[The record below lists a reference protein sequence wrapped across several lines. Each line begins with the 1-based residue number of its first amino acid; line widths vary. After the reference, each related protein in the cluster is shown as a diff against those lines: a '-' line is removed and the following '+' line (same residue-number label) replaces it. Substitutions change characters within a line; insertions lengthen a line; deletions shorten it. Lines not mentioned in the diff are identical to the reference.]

1 MLRCMGLLLLLY
13 GGGCGHSPAA
23 SRAVDDVRL
32 AFLELQAGPR
42 AVPRRLVFAAPALGG
57 VQQPL
62 FDLLLS
68 RALIGACIDRT
79 TLGHGG
85 IGTRAWRR
93 NISCPASLN
102 GSVDAAAF
110 WAPRLAS
117 ADPQWEALRRAA
129 TAREISSASG
139 AGNTSRPA
147 KLLLLQLKGADGGE
161 GLAGLSIVH
170 ANHTSLA
177 EVPYAGAAAL
187 VSGHQALSDIY
198 ESVSRRRSSKPCG
211 VHITESGELLLPRDA
226 ADPASALRPLAPA
239 LLPALDEEASLNE
252 RLVLPLSRPIT
263 LLHTF
268 HSDGGGS
275 SDEVP
280 NDRDVYQYQVST
292 AGLPRGQKLL
302 LGVLAHDNG
311 QPALLLS
318 YTTAKGSFEEAHWA
332 LPVECTTDICS
343 YQRLVVE
350 EALTQPLLLSLRSVS
365 LSHATDRMHFTVHSQ
380 PLAVT
385 RLKSGE
391 RRRVTIERPEDG
403 EGQHVATAG
412 MAGGDLMLPA
422 MYFFSVRVPA
432 LHEIL
437 LHVEA
442 NQPVLLAAATDG
454 LVALISSS
462 PRLLAEGF
470 PGNPAELLLRSM
482 EKEHVVH
489 IGVTLLSPPDGFTIS
504 TSVEEAPVPPPQDIS
519 ELAMELEATGVLDG
533 LTSSERA
540 SIIQQVHAEEV
551 ALGHL
556 SLPHL
561 APLRDRTGATRELSA
576 SGFGL
581 GLLGPGEK
589 PSDLFGAHSL
599 VLLAVVLLVAGTVVL
614 ATLHF
619 LLKVDGDV
627 ARARASATRT
637 GGGRKE
643 GRSKGGGAAQ
653 QRTNNAAV
661 ATKACAASKGG
672 SSAAAVTSP
681 TPNLAAK
688 SEVRR
693 RRPQGEDAEGG
704 PAAPAPAKAEVA
716 KADKLGKGKGGGD
729 GESAPRMMPAENGTT
744 GAAASIPTAA
754 TSKPEKDKGKKD
766 KVARAATPTHDPTP
780 APVEKQPSGAV
791 KAAINVAG
799 KAVAQAEASKKRGG
813 GSAVTAPV
821 LAGEAVSG
829 GGRSDDPAKP
839 APDKPRRASAA
850 GGAGGAPVAT
860 AGPDA
865 PPVHRAVEQ
874 GPRVWVAPLTATAL
888 EHERE
893 LRAAFAQWGT
903 VTSVKIK
910 VDGNRASPGYGF
922 IYFREEAAVR
932 ALLAHTESGGEAP
945 HFLGRSLLV
954 REAVFKA
961 GSPLAAEAHGAAAN
975 GAHAPADVAVPVAPP
990 LSPAAALLLANDT
1003 ARGGGDWLQA
1013 VRKAGGAPAT
1023 LAPATLAPPAAVA
1036 AHAPPTPAPLH
1047 PAWDARTLAAASVR
1061 YSAVGVAT
1069 ARPQLPPIQVNRL
1082 SGLQIDPFSS
1092 GADVPLP
1099 GMGASPSAGA
1109 NLHSAL
1115 DELGSSMLRDLL
1127 DSPPAANGYSG
1138 KGAAP
1143 QPAADS
1149 WNLGPAVGSTA
1160 GMPAARA
1167 VPRPWGPA
1175 QVVPHPPIGAFG
1187 GVGLTPRPSL
1197 RNHPAS
1203 LGGFV
1208 AAAPVPA
1215 AAAGGGAAP
1224 CAPWWQS
1231 GGSGALGSLP
1241 LPSGHGLPPI
1251 NGGAVPPSPPLGPV
1265 LGSSPPF
1272 GPSPQLGWGG
1282 FCPASG
1288 LSILPPMAGLPSAA
1302 QFPLQRRRDEAG
1314 GWS

>member
-1 MLRCMGLLLLLY
+1 MELLLLVG
-13 GGGCGHSPAA
+13 GGGCGRSFAA

-85 IGTRAWRR
+85 LGTRAWRR

-102 GSVDAAAF
+102 GSVDAAEF

-129 TAREISSASG
+129 IASEISSAGG
-139 AGNTSRPA
+139 AGNASRPA
-147 KLLLLQLKGADGGE
+147 NLLLLQLKGADGGG

-177 EVPYAGAAAL
+177 EAPHAGAAAL
-187 VSGHQALSDIY
+187 VSGHQALLDIY
-198 ESVSRRRSSKPCG
+198 ESVSRRRFSKLCG
-211 VHITESGELLLPRDA
+211 VHIAESGELLLPSEA
-226 ADPASALRPLAPA
+226 ADPASALRPLAPD
-239 LLPALDEEASLNE
+239 LLPALDDEAPSDE

-268 HSDGGGS
+268 HSDGEGS
-275 SDEVP
+275 DAGVSI
-280 NDRDVYQYQVST
+280 DRDVYQYQVST

-318 YTTAKGSFEEAHWA
+318 YTTAKGGFEEAHWA

-350 EALTQPLLLSLRSVS
+350 EALTQPLLLSLRAVSV
-365 LSHATDRMHFTVHSQ
+365 SHATERMRFTVHSQ

-385 RLKSGE
+385 RLKATE
-391 RRRVTIERPEDG
+391 RRRVTIEPPEDG
-403 EGQHVATAG
+403 EGQHVSAAG
-412 MAGGDLMLPA
+412 VAGGELMLPA

-432 LHEIL
+432 LHEML
-437 LHVEA
+437 LHVEG

-470 PGNPAELLLRSM
+470 PGNPAELLMRSM

-551 ALGHL
+551 ALGRL

-561 APLRDRTGATRELSA
+561 APLRDRAGATRGLSA
-576 SGFGL
+576 SGFGF
-581 GLLGPGEK
+581 GLL
-589 PSDLFGAHSL
+589 SDRSSELFGGSSL
-599 VLLAVVLLVAGTVVL
+599 VLLAVVLLVAGAVLL

-619 LLKVDGDV
+619 LVKVDDEV
-627 ARARASATRT
+627 ARASASASRS
-637 GGGRKE
+637 GRKDS
-643 GRSKGGGAAQ
+643 RAKGGAAQ
-653 QRTNNAAV
+653 QRTSNAAA
-661 ATKACAASKGG
+661 ATKACAGSTAKGG
-672 SSAAAVTSP
+672 SAAAVLTSP
-681 TPNLAAK
+681 TPAAK

-693 RRPQGEDAEGG
+693 RKLQEGEEAERE
-704 PAAPAPAKAEVA
+704 PAAPTPVKADA
-716 KADKLGKGKGGGD
+716 SKADKPGKGKGGGD
-729 GESAPRMMPAENGTT
+729 GEGAPGTTENGST
-744 GAAASIPTAA
+744 GAAGAASTAA
-754 TSKPEKDKGKKD
+754 TSKLEKGKKE
-766 KVARAATPTHDPTP
+766 KVARTAAAALAAPAP
-780 APVEKQPSGAV
+780 APVSKPAEKPPSGAV
-791 KAAINVAG
+791 KAAVKVAT
-799 KAVAQAEASKKRGG
+799 KAVANAEGSKKRAG
-813 GSAVTAPV
+813 GSTVAATAP
-821 LAGEAVSG
+821 AGEATSAAC
-829 GGRSDDPAKP
+829 RADESAKP
-839 APDKPRRASAA
+839 APDKLRRASAA
-850 GGAGGAPVAT
+850 GVTGGGANAAALPDVA
-860 AGPDA
+860 PI
-865 PPVHRAVEQ
+865 HRAVEQ

-893 LRAAFAQWGT
+893 LRASFAQWGT

-932 ALLAHTESGGEAP
+932 ALLSHTDAGGEAP
-945 HFLGRSLLV
+945 QFLGRSLLV

-975 GAHAPADVAVPVAPP
+975 GAHAPVEVAVPSAPP
-990 LSPAAALLLANDT
+990 LAQAAAAPSDG
-1003 ARGGGDWLQA
+1003 AKAGGGWLQA
-1013 VRKAGGAPAT
+1013 VRKTGGAPA
-1023 LAPATLAPPAAVA
+1023 APAAPAAA
-1036 AHAPPTPAPLH
+1036 AAPAPLT
-1047 PAWDARTLAAASVR
+1047 PTALPLPVWDAPAPAAAACRLSG
-1061 YSAVGVAT
+1061 AGAAT
-1069 ARPQLPPIQVNRL
+1069 TRQVLPPSHGNRL

-1099 GMGASPSAGA
+1099 GMGTPPSAGA
-1109 NLHSAL
+1109 HLHSAL

-1127 DSPPAANGYSG
+1127 DSPPTACIHSG
-1138 KGAAP
+1138 KSAPP
-1143 QPAADS
+1143 QPTAAS
-1149 WNLGPAVGSTA
+1149 WNLGPSLSSAA
-1160 GMPAARA
+1160 ALPAARSA
-1167 VPRPWGPA
+1167 TRRWGA
-1175 QVVPHPPIGAFG
+1175 GQVSPHSPVGGAFG
-1187 GVGLTPRPSL
+1187 GADLPLPQSSPLSHTQSLTGFGASVAPA
-1197 RNHPAS
+1197 PAS
-1203 LGGFV
+1203 
-1208 AAAPVPA
+1208 
-1215 AAAGGGAAP
+1215 GATS

-1231 GGSGALGSLP
+1231 GGSVSLGSLP
-1241 LPSGHGLPPI
+1241 LPNGNGHPTL
-1251 NGGAVPPSPPLGPV
+1251 GALTTSLPLGPV
-1265 LGSSPPF
+1265 PGGSSPQF
-1272 GPSPQLGWGG
+1272 MPSPQPGWPSFGSS
-1282 FCPASG
+1282 AG
-1288 LSILPPMAGLPSAA
+1288 LSSLPPVAGRPPAA
-1302 QFPLQRRRDEAG
+1302 QFATQRRRDETG
-1314 GWS
+1314 GWSM